1 MRTRLL
7 ALSLAALAAAPALAQ
22 QGPPRDVPAPN
33 SVPKPTPLGEAASR
47 TLANSFDTAET
58 WSLQAMALWSLG
70 TDWHPVASEALAKAL
85 ASDDER
91 LAVQALEQLRR
102 TDDRVL
108 ASVCTATVVDALV
121 GKHVASKNELQ
132 RSRAIEVLERVLPEV
147 DGSKPATIARWWTQ
161 RRPEYAPTA
170 WTPAEPAAKEGGTV
184 SSALMEKA
192 MDLRDAGLQVAFV
205 VDSTGS
211 MQRAIDAVR
220 DAIGEI
226 AIVLGGIAPKLE
238 IGLVHYKDFGDMGDA
253 AAVLLPLSKNMKL
266 VREKLGKLLASGGG
280 DVPERVEK
288 GLACALGKE
297 MGWDKDKNRMLVVV
311 GDAPPH
317 PDARA
322 ELVAL
327 AKDAFERPFEDAKR
341 PTTGKKEKLRPFI
354 TSAIC
359 TDPQARPSFTEMA
372 EAGGGTVVSLQL
384 GAAPAPGRGK
394 RAPAAGGSGAAPEAI
409 AKHVLR
415 LSFGQQF
422 AAQIDLFVD
431 TFFEYRRAGLY

>member
-7 ALSLAALAAAPALAQ
+7 AHSLAVLAAGLALAQ
-22 QGPPRDVPAPN
+22 DGPPRGAPQPAPKA
-33 SVPKPTPLGEAASR
+33 SSKPTPLGEAASR

-70 TDWHPVASEALAKAL
+70 TDWHPVASEVLAKAL
-85 ASDDER
+85 ASADER

-108 ASVCTATVVDALV
+108 ASVCTTAVVDALV
-121 GKHVASKNELQ
+121 EKHVASKNDLQ
-132 RSRAIEVLERVLPEV
+132 RSRAIEVLERVLPGI

-161 RRPEYAPTA
+161 RRPEYAPPS
-170 WTPAEPAAKEGGTV
+170 WTPAETVAKDGGTV

-317 PDARA
+317 PESRA

-327 AKDAFERPFEDAKR
+327 AREAFERPFEDKKR

-359 TDPQARPSFTEMA
+359 TDPQARPSFAEMA

-384 GAAPAPGRGK
+384 GAAPGRGG
-394 RAPAAGGSGAAPEAI
+394 RAPAANGSGAAPEAI